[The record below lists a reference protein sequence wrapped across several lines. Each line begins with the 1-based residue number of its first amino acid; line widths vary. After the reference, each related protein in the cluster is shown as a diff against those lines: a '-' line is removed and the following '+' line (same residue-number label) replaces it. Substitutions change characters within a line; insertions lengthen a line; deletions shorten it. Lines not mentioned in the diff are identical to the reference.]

1 MGWKTLDSRI
11 VYENPWFTLRED
23 EVINPGGGRN
33 TYGHIQFR
41 KKAIAIVPIDE
52 DGYTWIVGQ
61 DRYTLGEYS
70 WEVPMGAS
78 EPGEAPLDTAHR
90 ELREETGLT
99 ASEITQ
105 VMRLHTSNSVT
116 DEEGFVFVAT
126 GLSEGETE
134 FDEMEVLDVR
144 RLPLADVV
152 AMIERG
158 EMTDAISVAA
168 ILRIACDQS
177 TSRADTT

>member
-1 MGWKTLDSRI
+1 M
-11 VYENPWFTLRED
+11 
-23 EVINPGGGRN
+23 
-33 TYGHIQFR
+33 
-41 KKAIAIVPIDE
+41 PIDE

-70 WEVPMGAS
+70 WDVPMGAS
-78 EPGEAPLDTAHR
+78 EPGEAPVETAHR
-90 ELREETGLT
+90 ERREESGLT
-99 ASEITQ
+99 ACEITQ